1 MHAIGPQENLVFS
14 DEENLVAFLGKNEN
28 RKADDTLQYKPV
40 KSDLI
45 GRSFALCGTWMKI
58 IQGVIERITRSCKT
72 LFMKRGK
79 EHFGYTSTRPLY

>member
-1 MHAIGPQENLVFS
+1 MRAIGPRENLVFS

-58 IQGVIERITRSCKT
+58 IQGV
-72 LFMKRGK
+72 
-79 EHFGYTSTRPLY
+79 